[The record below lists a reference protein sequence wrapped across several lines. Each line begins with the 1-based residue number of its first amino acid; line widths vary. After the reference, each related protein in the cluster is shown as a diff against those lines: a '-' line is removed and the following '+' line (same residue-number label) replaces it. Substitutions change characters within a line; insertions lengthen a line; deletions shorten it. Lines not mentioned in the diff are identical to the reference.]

1 MDTAIVRSAR
11 DGPAGGANQV
21 GANQATPVD
30 ALVATREVNS
40 DSAADALDARD
51 SLVVE
56 GSLFASAV
64 AGVVDEGAVDGGL
77 EVVAVDA
84 VAGAG
89 VVDGDGPA
97 LAVVA
102 ALFPAARLEGAGEGG
117 KGGAESVEEEKRSEE
132 EEDGS
137 AEGCHRD

>member
-30 ALVATREVNS
+30 ALVATREMDS
-40 DSAADALDARD
+40 DSAANALNTRD
-51 SLVVE
+51 GLVVE
-56 GSLFASAV
+56 GGLFASAV
-64 AGVVDEGAVDGGL
+64 AGVVDEGAVDGGF

-89 VVDGDGPA
+89 VIYGDGPA

-102 ALFPAARLEGAGEGG
+102 ALFSAARLEGAGEGG
-117 KGGAESVEEEKRSEE
+117 EGGAESVEEEERSEK

-137 AEGCHRD
+137 AEGRHCD